1 MRIGIISLIHE
12 SNAFIRKPTTLEM
25 FEQGQLLSGREMYR
39 HCSGELGEVKGFI
52 DGLEAAGA
60 EPVPIFFARTPP
72 SGPIT
77 EGTCEALMEML
88 FEKLEQAGE
97 LDGILAN
104 PHGANMGVG
113 EEYRDLDGHWLKR
126 LRATVGPSLP
136 ILCVIDPHCN
146 LSPRMVEACNAT
158 VAYRTNPHLDQMERG
173 LEAAR
178 MMAETLQGEIHPVQ
192 AAAFPPVSI
201 NIERQ
206 RTDSEPCLSLYR
218 LAARLREEPGVL
230 SNSIVLGYP
239 YSDFE
244 EMGSAVIAVTDNDPD
259 LARRQAD
266 RLAEYLVARRH
277 DFVGDLIG
285 VEQAVDQALQ
295 HEGPVCLLDMGDNI
309 GGGSTADGTFL
320 AHELHRRGDIL
331 GYVCLYDPDS
341 VKEAERAGASTV
353 TRLEMG
359 GKVDDQHGP
368 ALEAEVRVKSFH
380 TGRFREAEIRHGGH
394 TEFDMGRSAI
404 VETSSGLTICLTSKS
419 CGPTSLG
426 LLTSCGVKPQD
437 FQIIVAKGVH
447 SPVPAFEP
455 VCTRLIRVN
464 TPGSTTADMV
474 TLNYQYRRKPLFPF
488 EEIEP

>member
-1 MRIGIISLIHE
+1 
-12 SNAFIRKPTTLEM
+12 M
-25 FEQGQLLSGREMYR
+25 FQQRLLLSGEEMYR
-39 HCSGELGEVKGFI
+39 HCAGELGEVKGFI

-77 EGTCEALMEML
+77 TETCEALMEMM
-88 FEKLEQAGE
+88 FEKLGQAGQ

-113 EEYRDLDGHWLKR
+113 DEYRDLDGHWLQR
-126 LRATVGPSLP
+126 LRSTVGPSLP

-146 LSPRMVEACNAT
+146 LSPRMVDACNST
-158 VAYRTNPHLDQMERG
+158 VAYRTNPHLDQLERG

-178 MMAETLQGEIHPVQ
+178 LMVETVRGEVRPVQ
-192 AAAFPPVSI
+192 AACFPPVSI
-201 NIERQ
+201 NIEAQ
-206 RTDSEPCLSLYR
+206 RTDSEPCLSMYK
-218 LAARLREEPGVL
+218 LAGQLRREPGVL
-230 SNSIVLGYP
+230 SNSIVLGYS

-244 EMGSAVIAVTDNDPD
+244 EMGTAFIAVTDNDPD
-259 LARRQAD
+259 LAQEQAD
-266 RLAEYLVARRH
+266 RLAQYLVTHRH
-277 DFVGDLIG
+277 DFVGNLIG
-285 VEQAVDQALQ
+285 IEQAVDQALQ
-295 HEGPVCLLDMGDNI
+295 LEGPVCLLDMGDNI

-320 AHELHRRGDIL
+320 AHELNRRGGIRS
-331 GYVCLYDPDS
+331 YVCLYDPDA
-341 VKEAERAGASTV
+341 VKEAERAGLEAL
-353 TRLEMG
+353 TRLHMG

-368 ALEAEVRVKSFH
+368 PLEAEVRVKSFH
-380 TGRFREAEIRHGGH
+380 EGRYRETEIRHGGH
-394 TEFDMGRSAI
+394 TQFDMGRSAV

-426 LLTSCGVKPQD
+426 LLTSCGVEPQD

-464 TPGSTTADMV
+464 TPGSTTADML
-474 TLNYQYRRKPLFPF
+474 TLDYQYRRKPLFPF